1 MNHHSPDHH
10 QANGEGHRNVC
21 LIPVSAHGT
30 NPASAAMAGMKVV
43 TIKSNAK
50 GDIDLDDLKASDTC
64 CFFYMPACPVG
75 GVMFT
80 AGSR

>member
-1 MNHHSPDHH
+1 
-10 QANGEGHRNVC
+10 
-21 LIPVSAHGT
+21 
-30 NPASAAMAGMKVV
+30 MAGMKVV